1 MLKKLDFNIITP
13 PTLQLVM
20 RDDQRT
26 EIVVTTPT
34 EMLVEELQALAPE
47 LTKLLSADNA
57 DSVKAAYSLVAKL
70 ISCNRSGLQVTA
82 EDLRDKYKL
91 NLEALIVFY
100 NAYMDFLNEI
110 TDAKN

>member
-1 MLKKLDFNIITP
+1 MSKLDFNIITP

-57 DSVKAAYSLVAKL
+57 DSVKAAYSLAAKL

-110 TDAKN
+110 TGAKN